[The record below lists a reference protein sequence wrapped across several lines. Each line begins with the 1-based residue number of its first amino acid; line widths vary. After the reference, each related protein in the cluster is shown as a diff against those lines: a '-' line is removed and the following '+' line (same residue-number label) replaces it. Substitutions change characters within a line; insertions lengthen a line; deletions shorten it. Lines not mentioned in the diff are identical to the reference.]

1 MKTLKNRL
9 KEKIDN
15 CYLLEGEDYYLYDK
29 AFSMIK
35 KACKIDLEDFNLSI
49 FDDENFSMQN
59 VLNACEVM
67 PMGSEFKIVV
77 LKNVSKISE
86 NDKKMLQKYIENPTL
101 STILIIFDYFN
112 VFSFIKDKCAF
123 VDCKRFD
130 NETAKAVIVSEF
142 SKRNK
147 QISGEAVNTLL
158 DYCNGYLTR
167 VNNEIDKLCYYDLS
181 EPLVT
186 KKMVD
191 NLVCKDDEFIIY
203 ELTEALGQ
211 KKSDKA
217 VKILDSLVKE
227 QGILGLISNHFR
239 RLFFISI
246 SGLDNKELS
255 KLLGVKEYAIS
266 KQRNQVNNFSKMQL
280 KKIYELLE
288 EVDFNIKSGA
298 MLQEFAIYYL
308 VLSILYI

>member
-9 KEKIDN
+9 KEKIEN

-35 KACKIDLEDFNLSI
+35 KVCKLEIEDFNLTI
-49 FDDENFSMQN
+49 FDDENFSMQS

-77 LKNVSKISE
+77 LKNIAKISE

-147 QISGEAVNTLL
+147 QIS
-158 DYCNGYLTR
+158 
-167 VNNEIDKLCYYDLS
+167 
-181 EPLVT
+181 
-186 KKMVD
+186 KMVD
-191 NLVCKDDEFIIY
+191 NLVSKDDEYIIY

-217 VKILDSLVKE
+217 IKILDNMVKE

-246 SGLDNKELS
+246 SGFDNKELS
-255 KLLGVKEYAIS
+255 KLLGVKEYAIA

-288 EVDFNIKSGA
+288 EIDFNIKSGA